1 MDQAALTV
9 VVPIERSDLAPLRA
23 LLQSI
28 EADVRKRRLAAAK
41 GALFP
46 FADLATVHFARFVVI
61 DPPATRSGAPPLLVF
76 ATSYDGSRARHL
88 RELVAVAGDVLERVF
103 SHCDRGLSGA
113 GSDRLLA
120 FLERNSG
127 VGCNAFYVGH
137 RGRSVS
143 QILNES
149 RLQLELESAL
159 GRASGRLCREPFAE
173 ALRCVR
179 GREDLRWALSPPDP
193 TRPPWYSRALR
204 LLAFGLAALALAP
217 VLAVWLLCIRAL
229 ELRDAR
235 RSPDHSEQELQ
246 KDREAGRDHKR
257 SLLLDEDLGVQN
269 QMTAVADLK
278 PGFLRLATLR
288 VVLWAV
294 DFLARALWD
303 GTLNGIRTIHFARW
317 FLVEQGGMHRLVFL
331 SNYDGNWESYLGQ
344 FIDDAASGVTA
355 IWSNTVGFPKA
366 KWLIGSGAR
375 RELKFKRWV
384 RARQIQ
390 TQVWYSAYPDLSVS
404 NVQNDSKIRR
414 GLQGLRG
421 LEERRA
427 WLRLL

>member
-9 VVPIERSDLAPLRA
+9 VVPIEGELAPLRA
-23 LLQSI
+23 LLLTI
-28 EADVRKRRLAAAK
+28 EEGVRERRLGGE
-41 GALFP
+41 GAPFP

-61 DPPATRSGAPPLLVF
+61 DRPATRPGAPPLLVF
-76 ATSYDGSRARHL
+76 ATSHDGSRARHL
-88 RELVAVAGDVLERVF
+88 RELVAVAGDALERVF
-103 SHCDRGLSGA
+103 SLCDKRLSGA

-120 FLERNSG
+120 FLERHS

-149 RLQLELESAL
+149 RLRLELESAL
-159 GRASGRLCREPFAE
+159 GRAGGHLCREPFEE
-173 ALRCVR
+173 ALRCVSE
-179 GREDLRWALSPPDP
+179 REDLRWALSPPDP
-193 TRPPWYSRALR
+193 TRLPWHSRALR
-204 LLAFGLAALALAP
+204 LLAFGLGALALAP

-229 ELRDAR
+229 ERRDAR
-235 RSPDHSEQELQ
+235 RSPEHSEEELQ
-246 KDREAGRDHKR
+246 KEREAVRDRKR

-278 PGFLRLATLR
+278 PGFDVLRLATLR
-288 VVLWAV
+288 GVLWAV

-303 GTLNGIRTIHFARW
+303 GSLNGIQTIHFARW
-317 FLVEQGGMHRLVFL
+317 FLVEQGGMQRLVFL

-344 FIDDAASGVTA
+344 FIDDAASGLTA

-375 RELKFKRWV
+375 RERKFKRWV
-384 RARQIQ
+384 RSRQIR

-404 NVQNDSKIRR
+404 NVQNNSKIRR

-421 LEERRA
+421 LEERRE